1 MPLSD
6 SSGSSAP
13 SALSDGDIVET
24 VFWRN
29 EGEKKDRFPFRATHV
44 NGRRAGKVLL
54 CADQDVVPGRPCRAR
69 VLRVTRPG
77 SPGRGFYEVK
87 HLGQLEFALDPNIY
101 VDRHLAR
108 SLQVLLEAGYSILLD
123 GPQGSGKTVL
133 SREIAAALG
142 MKYVYFNCASVYE
155 ATDFIATLQV
165 RAHESGTAETVFMP
179 TDIRRALLEAAE
191 TPARR
196 YLVFLDEFNR
206 CRPMARNGLM
216 PALDSTRKIFDPT
229 TNAMLSIPENVQFC
243 AAINN
248 GDQFVG
254 TTAVDPAQMDRFA
267 TLKVAYPPADEEA
280 AILARR
286 FPTMDPDLIDAVVT
300 AANAVRR
307 DDTLGV
313 DLSMR
318 ATEEACTLLSHPA
331 FAEELDTG
339 EALHQALK
347 VSFAGRFAGRP
358 EEVRSDAGAVWRAV
372 SASLLSMGHHP
383 ATDG

>member
-1 MPLSD
+1 MTSD
-6 SSGSSAP
+6 TANTEPGT
-13 SALSDGDIVET
+13 LTDGDIVET

-29 EGEKKDRFPFRATHV
+29 EGELEDRFPYRATHV
-44 NGRRAGKVLL
+44 NGVRSGKVLL
-54 CADQDVVPGRPCRAR
+54 CADQDVVPGRPARAR
-69 VLRVTRPG
+69 VVRVKRPQ

-87 HLGQLEFALDPNIY
+87 HLGPVEFALDPDIY
-101 VDRHLAR
+101 VDEHLAR

-133 SREIAAALG
+133 SREIASALG
-142 MKYVYFNCASVYE
+142 MEYVYFNCASVYE

-165 RAHESGTAETVFMP
+165 RANEEGTAETVFMP
-179 TDIRRALLEAAE
+179 TDIRRALVEAVE
-191 TPARR
+191 TPAKR

-216 PALDSTRKIFDPT
+216 PALDSTRKVFDPT
-229 TNAMLSIPENVQFC
+229 ANAMLAIPDNVQFC

-267 TLKVAYPPADEEA
+267 TLKVDYPPPAEEA
-280 AILARR
+280 KILARR
-286 FPTMDPDLIDAVVT
+286 FPTMSTATIETVVA
-300 AANAVRR
+300 AANAVR
-307 DDTLGV
+307 DDASLAV

-331 FAEELDTG
+331 FSDEMKAS
-339 EALHQALK
+339 EALVQALR
-347 VSFAGRFAGRP
+347 VAFGGRFPGRL
-358 EEVRSDAGAVWRAV
+358 EDAHSDAGAVWSTVRELLD
-372 SASLLSMGHHP
+372 SLGHH
-383 ATDG
+383 